1 MTSLQTVSPFAF
13 VSSWGHSLEKL
24 PKRFSSLEDHINIV
38 LSSCKE
44 EGSIGYQLEQL
55 LGNDKEMSEVM
66 MMMMMMIYLP
76 RETNQY
82 TILVYLRTLLTE
94 TLTNNKTHK
103 HKSIA

>member
-1 MTSLQTVSPFAF
+1 MTSLQTVSRFAF

-55 LGNDKEMSEVM
+55 LGNDKEMSEV
-66 MMMMMMIYLP
+66 LP
-76 RETNQY
+76 NTKKLQH
-82 TILVYLRTLLTE
+82 ILADANDRHLVSALIDSSSRKDT
-94 TLTNNKTHK
+94 
-103 HKSIA
+103 A